1 MLCCNPCNIGCIS
14 HLLLHAELFVN
25 PLRWRMIAFP
35 VISRRVVYCMYSDNI
50 ELLKVNQKC

>member
-25 PLRWRMIAFP
+25 ALRWRMIAFP
-35 VISRRVVYCMYSDNI
+35 VIPAGLFIVCTAITLNY
-50 ELLKVNQKC
+50 